1 MATGQIRTTS
11 APRCS
16 TTRRVTCVTTGLI
29 FFGIVVVIGTIGGY
43 LLAKQALRP
52 IAKLT
57 QTARALSTETLD
69 QRINLGGPDD
79 ELRELADTFDQM
91 LGRLDAAFDSQRLF
105 VANASHELR
114 TPLSVIRTELEVT
127 LSDPDADVAE
137 LRRMGEVVAS
147 AAERAQ
153 RLVASLL
160 TLARLQAVESGELEV
175 HEAVDL
181 ATLIPGVV
189 DAVSAEAQD
198 KSVSI
203 EPEVEPAI
211 TLGDPR
217 LLERLIGNLVENAIR
232 HNVPNGW
239 LRITTGQTAE
249 RVWLH
254 VANGGALIA
263 SADVEALFEPFR
275 RGGRVRT
282 ATRGAGLGLAIVR
295 LIVDAHHGKLQAAA
309 PPFGGLAIR
318 IELPRYRGHDRR
330 AGPRRRRR
338 TAPRRRLINA
348 ARYRRRRSAD
358 FWSADT
364 GSGQSARASDRP
376 GGGQVDLPRPRAVA
390 RRAARARRPR
400 RAGTAAA
407 RRAGGRRRRRAGS
420 GRAPGAARPAR
431 RSASRAAGQPGGGL
445 GIAVAPARGRRDRV
459 AAAAGHRRQV
469 VARAVRAPPRPRR
482 TSGRAGGAAAAR

>member
-1 MATGQIRTTS
+1 MALLYGGLVLLVGISLLLTS
-11 APRCS
+11 IVLLDRSIAHVDLFQKSSFGKLTYTPQGGKAQDLGDPQQLAHAAQKS
-16 TTRRVTCVTTGLI
+16 AVTYLFQSGLI
-29 FFGIVVVIGTIGGY
+29 FFGIVVVIGTAGGY

-52 IAKLT
+52 IARLT

-79 ELRELADTFDQM
+79 ELRELADTFDDM

-175 HEAVDL
+175 HEPVDL
-181 ATLIPGVV
+181 AALIPGVV
-189 DAVSAEAQD
+189 DAVVGEAAS
-198 KSVSI
+198 KGVSI
-203 EPEVEPAI
+203 ETEIEPAI

-217 LLERLIGNLVENAIR
+217 LLERLVGNLVENAIR
-232 HNVPNGW
+232 HNIPNGW
-239 LRITTGQTAE
+239 LRVTTGQTAE

-254 VANGGALIA
+254 VANGGSLIP
-263 SADVEALFEPFR
+263 SSDVETLFEPFR
-275 RGGRVRT
+275 RGGRMRT

-318 IELPRYRGHDRR
+318 IELPRH
-330 AGPRRRRR
+330 
-338 TAPRRRLINA
+338 
-348 ARYRRRRSAD
+348 S
-358 FWSADT
+358 
-364 GSGQSARASDRP
+364 
-376 GGGQVDLPRPRAVA
+376 VA
-390 RRAARARRPR
+390 RPQSTGGEVGQRLQV
-400 RAGTAAA
+400 AG
-407 RRAGGRRRRRAGS
+407 
-420 GRAPGAARPAR
+420 
-431 RSASRAAGQPGGGL
+431 
-445 GIAVAPARGRRDRV
+445 
-459 AAAAGHRRQV
+459 
-469 VARAVRAPPRPRR
+469 
-482 TSGRAGGAAAAR
+482 